1 MHPISVARGLP
12 TKPTA
17 RNAALTA
24 SHDMLVSSGVRD
36 IFLASLLADW
46 ARKAALHPVDT
57 LTARLQYDRTKASP
71 GTVASR
77 VPFMNDAKL
86 AFGIVSRPGA
96 ASELYRGLG
105 TSLMGAVPMAL
116 VYMPTYEIVS
126 TTIRGVELPL
136 PASQLASV
144 ATGVACASV
153 RVPVTLIKQRVQLG
167 LFKTPALAIRA
178 ALQSGLAGLYVG
190 LSATV
195 GLDVT
200 YAIIQFTALEYFRR
214 LGLLLSGGRVLSSME
229 DALVGFLTGAVT
241 AVLTEP
247 LDVVRTRLQTQ
258 RRPAAGVGGTDFGY
272 TGLLDGLVKASR
284 QEGALVL
291 WRGLLPR
298 LVLKSCGSCI
308 WYSVYMAVLRALG

>member
-1 MHPISVARGLP
+1 MV
-12 TKPTA
+12 
-17 RNAALTA
+17 
-24 SHDMLVSSGVRD
+24 LVSNGVRD
-36 IFLASLLADW
+36 IFLASLIADW

-57 LTARLQYDRTKASP
+57 LTARLQYDRTKAAP

-86 AFGIVSRPGA
+86 ALGIVSRPGA
-96 ASELYRGLG
+96 ARELYRGLG
-105 TSLMGAVPMAL
+105 TSLIGAVPMAL
-116 VYMPTYEIVS
+116 IYMPTYEIVS
-126 TTIRGVELPL
+126 AAIRGMELPL

-153 RVPVTLIKQRVQLG
+153 RVPISLIKQRVQLG

-178 ALQSGLAGLYVG
+178 ALQSGVAGLYVG

-200 YAIIQFTALEYFRR
+200 YALIQFTVLDYCRQI
-214 LGLLLSGGRVLSSME
+214 GLLLSSGRVLSSAE
-229 DALVGFLTGAVT
+229 DALVGFLTGALT
-241 AVLTEP
+241 AALTEP
-247 LDVVRTRLQTQ
+247 LDVVRMRLQTQ

-272 TGLLDGLVKASR
+272 TGLLDGLVKASQ
-284 QEGALVL
+284 QEGVLVL

-298 LVLKSCGSCI
+298 VVLKSCGSCI
-308 WYSVYMAVLRALG
+308 WYSVYMAALRVAG